1 MGLESTPHKTIGLCS
16 LSYSKSNMND
26 EQIVAQSFEELRKM
40 IHTDR
45 LTQKEVDRGMKII
58 TTLEKLFR
66 LKEV

>member
-1 MGLESTPHKTIGLCS
+1 
-16 LSYSKSNMND
+16 MND

-45 LTQKEVDRGMKII
+45 LTQKEVDRGMRII